1 MNKPDTV
8 DIDTDIAIA
17 GGGLVGASLALAL
30 TRLSLKVVLVE
41 ASPAGSAG
49 QPSFDERTT
58 ALSNGSRRIFESLG
72 VWPLIERE
80 AAAIRHIHVSDQGRF
95 GFTRIDAA
103 EQGVDALGYVVVNRI
118 MGAAMW
124 RRLEEEGVRVIAPA
138 RVTGM
143 YLRDGRQHIEFSTS
157 EGSASGGGVIRAGL
171 AVAADG
177 AQSTLRQCAG
187 VGSSRRDYQQVALI
201 ANVFAQ
207 RFHDH
212 VAYERFTPAGPLA
225 LLPMPDGRM
234 GLVWVVDPAQAEAM
248 ARLPEPAFLAQLQET
263 FGFRLGRFVRV
274 GVRHLYPLS
283 LTRSDE
289 HVAPRLA
296 IVGNAAQS
304 LHPIAGQGFNL
315 GLRDAAS
322 LAEVLADGRAQY
334 AEPRS
339 APHPESLL
347 PDPESLL
354 SGFDPGDRV
363 MLERYREWRRA
374 DRANIIR
381 FTDGLVRLSTQP
393 FGPVKL
399 LRNAGMLALDLMPA
413 AKSMLSRL
421 SLGAAGRVPKLA
433 RGAPLR

>member
-1 MNKPDTV
+1 MSKSDTA
-8 DIDTDIAIA
+8 DISTDIAIA

-30 TRLSLKVVLVE
+30 SRLSLKVVLIE
-41 ASPAGSAG
+41 ASPAGAVG

-72 VWPLIERE
+72 VWGLIERE
-80 AAAIRHIHVSDQGRF
+80 ATAIRHIHVSDQGRF
-95 GFTRIDAA
+95 GFARIDAA
-103 EQGVDALGYVVVNRI
+103 EQGVDALGYVVINRI

-124 RRLEEEGVRVIAPA
+124 RRLEEEGVSVVAPA

-143 YLRDGRQHIEFSTS
+143 YLQDERQHIEYDFAD
-157 EGSASGGGVIRAGL
+157 EGSSGGGVIRARL

-187 VGSSRRDYQQVALI
+187 VGSSRWDYQQVALI

-225 LLPMPDGRM
+225 LLPMPDGRL
-234 GLVWVVDPAQAEAM
+234 GLVWVFDPAQAEEM
-248 ARLPEPAFLAQLQET
+248 ARLSEQAFLAQLQEA

-274 GVRHLYPLS
+274 GARHLYPLS

-289 HVAPRLA
+289 HVAQRLA

-322 LAEVLADGRAQY
+322 LAEVLAEARAQHGGH
-334 AEPRS
+334 
-339 APHPESLL
+339 APGSEL
-347 PDPESLL
+347 PQQPLPA
-354 SGFDPGDRV
+354 GFDPGDPAT
-363 MLERYREWRRA
+363 LERYRQWRLA
-374 DRANIIR
+374 DRDNIIR

-399 LRNAGMLALDLMPA
+399 LRNAGMLAFDLMPA
-413 AKSMLSRL
+413 AKSMLSQL
-421 SLGAAGRVPKLA
+421 SLGAAGRVPRLA
-433 RGAPLR
+433 RGAALR